1 MLALILCY
9 RVQDEVVCTHHG
21 IFSAMG
27 KKEIPPFVTI
37 WTGLVGIMLS
47 GISQRKTSTVCYH
60 LYVESK
66 EVKLI
71 KTESRIGDTRGWGW
85 GNMRG
90 VVEGCKLVT
99 TS

>member
-1 MLALILCY
+1 MKWCVHIMGY
-9 RVQDEVVCTHHG
+9 
-21 IFSAMG
+21 FSAIG

-37 WTGLVGIMLS
+37 WTGRGYYAKWD
-47 GISQRKTSTVCYH
+47 SQRKTSTVCYH

-71 KTESRIGDTRGWGW
+71 KAESRIGDTRGWGW
-85 GNMRG
+85 GYRGG
-90 VVEGCKLVT
+90 VVEACKLVT